1 MGSLVI
7 NKETNMNNI
16 TNEFPGLNAEIDGE
30 PVLYLDSA
38 ATSLK
43 PKVMIDAISR
53 YYSGVACNVHRGK
66 HFAMEEVSNQY
77 EQVRYNVANL
87 IQCHGNEVVF
97 VSNTTEAINMVASG
111 LELQKDDLVLVSENA
126 HHSNLLPWSS
136 KAKTEIIVSLPNG
149 AIDIEQYERLL
160 QQKPKVVA
168 LTHCSNVTGIYIDLE
183 RMAALAKSVG
193 AIVLVDA
200 AQSIPHRKVSVKSGN
215 IDFMCFSA
223 HKMLGPNG
231 VGVLYG
237 KADMLESLVPQT
249 LGGGMVDW
257 VEYDSF
263 RLRKIPHR
271 FEAGTPNIAGV
282 IGFGASIDYLNR
294 VGIDV
299 ISEHDRRL
307 GHFILKEAKKRD
319 YIKVICD
326 DESLDRGAV
335 LSFAIRGLDD
345 LDDVSRYLSDSY
357 GIIVR
362 NGHLCAQPYTQSQT
376 DGQVLRVSGYI
387 YNSEEDIKTFFSALD
402 EICTSMLNISSVSA

>member
-1 MGSLVI
+1 
-7 NKETNMNNI
+7 
-16 TNEFPGLNAEIDGE
+16 
-30 PVLYLDSA
+30 
-38 ATSLK
+38 
-43 PKVMIDAISR
+43 
-53 YYSGVACNVHRGK
+53 
-66 HFAMEEVSNQY
+66 
-77 EQVRYNVANL
+77 
-87 IQCHGNEVVF
+87 
-97 VSNTTEAINMVASG
+97 
-111 LELQKDDLVLVSENA
+111 
-126 HHSNLLPWSS
+126 
-136 KAKTEIIVSLPNG
+136 
-149 AIDIEQYERLL
+149 
-160 QQKPKVVA
+160 
-168 LTHCSNVTGIYIDLE
+168 
-183 RMAALAKSVG
+183 
-193 AIVLVDA
+193 
-200 AQSIPHRKVSVKSGN
+200 
-215 IDFMCFSA
+215 
-223 HKMLGPNG
+223 
-231 VGVLYG
+231 
-237 KADMLESLVPQT
+237 
-249 LGGGMVDW
+249 MVDW